1 MAELRRIGIVDDAKL
16 GTIMNRIYGNLA
28 DPAGRPNMATAF
40 ELQIANAA
48 EPYTMDPI
56 AAASIGRTL
65 DAELDE
71 KFKLLND
78 KLKAMADRGGPVTI
92 EEIPTFLKGTVKG
105 FFQDGLVGD
114 IESVGT
120 VLEGAWKVYQV
131 PSKVVATAIISAQK
145 TFVGQWDNLVSLN
158 FTQVYQGA
166 VDNVQVTGQAILG
179 SELAFATDAVKQAIE
194 LNKALTGAQIQ
205 LLIEVGKYFEA
216 QMRRQVYK
224 PSPEAETALRYI
236 GLMVA
241 DLAIMAVE
249 NATPEKLG
257 RLYGWVAYQVVQTVV
272 LDVVSAG
279 AAEAVRAGKLAAMLA
294 DATTILR
301 LESLGL
307 KAEKIALLFKRF
319 KSLGGSVEVLSVEE
333 KTARAAKALQ
343 SAEALRAAELAHA
356 GQAAKTRPLLMVE
369 GKLAGGCFAPGTML
383 LTPSG
388 YRAIE
393 DFAAGDTLLTRDEK
407 NPDAPI
413 TAGIVAR
420 TFRRYAGLMSVNV
433 AGRWLRLTA
442 EHPFWTSA
450 GAWAEAHTL
459 RIGDRVLATDG
470 QWLGVEGV
478 RDAVGHE
485 VVYNLEVRDAH
496 TFFVG
501 AEDWGFAVWVHNLN
515 AQQCEQLAV
524 FQGKKLAGTISPA
537 EAADM
542 KVLEDLLKAEHAAQI
557 VLTDATKALA
567 EQHIKNTGKTVIG
580 PFNPAEV
587 NYIDKANVKDASYFD
602 IGAAWGNLSDAERW
616 AANRHFL
623 DRIADAGQQVYL
635 SIPKGEVAA
644 GSYLAKEIRLF
655 PDSCG

>member
-1 MAELRRIGIVDDAKL
+1 MSSL
-16 GTIMNRIYGNLA
+16 YGNFV
-28 DPAGRPNMATAF
+28 DPVGRPNTATAF
-40 ELQIANAA
+40 VLQVANSAQ
-48 EPYTMDPI
+48 PYTMDPI

-65 DAELDE
+65 DTELNE
-71 KFKLLND
+71 KFQLLND
-78 KLKAMADRGGPVTI
+78 KLKAMVERGGPVTI

-105 FFQDGLVGD
+105 FFEDGLVGD

-131 PSKVVATAIISAQK
+131 PSKVIATAVISAQK
-145 TFVGQWDNLVSLN
+145 TVVGQWDNFWSGN

-194 LNKALTGAQIQ
+194 LNKALNGAQIQ
-205 LLIEVGKYFEA
+205 LLLEVGRYFEA
-216 QMRRQVYK
+216 QMRGQVYT
-224 PSPEAETALRYI
+224 PSPAAAKALKVI

-241 DLAIMAVE
+241 DLGIMAVE

-272 LDVVSAG
+272 LDAVSAG
-279 AAEAVRAGKLAAMLA
+279 AAEALRAGKLAAGLA
-294 DATTILR
+294 EATAK

-307 KAEKIALLFKRF
+307 KAEKIALLFKRL
-319 KSLGGSVEVLSVEE
+319 KSLGESAEVLTDTE
-333 KTARAAKALQ
+333 KAARLLKAAQ
-343 SAEALRAAELAHA
+343 SAEALRLAELAYA
-356 GQAAKTRPLLMVE
+356 GKAAKTRPLLMVE

-407 NPDAPI
+407 NPDAPM
-413 TAGIVAR
+413 TAGTVAQ
-420 TFRRYAGLMSVNV
+420 TFRRYAGLMSINV

-478 RDAVGHE
+478 CDAVGHE

-501 AEDWGFAVWVHNLN
+501 AEDWGFAVWVHNLTPEQC
-515 AQQCEQLAV
+515 AQLLA
-524 FQGKKLAGTISPA
+524 FQNKELAGPLT
-537 EAADM
+537 AADAAEM
-542 KVLEDLLKAEHAAQI
+542 KVLQDLLKAEHAAQI